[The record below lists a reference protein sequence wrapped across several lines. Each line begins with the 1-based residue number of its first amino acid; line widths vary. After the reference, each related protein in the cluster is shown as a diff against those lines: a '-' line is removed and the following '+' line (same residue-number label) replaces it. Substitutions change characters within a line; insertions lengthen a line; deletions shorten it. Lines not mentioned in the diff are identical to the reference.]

1 MHRYARYQ
9 SGQVQSFGELEEYA
23 RAPLPAVSVTP
34 RGTLGASEKAHDAD
48 SPQAD
53 HLTSDFPFT

>member
-1 MHRYARYQ
+1 M
-9 SGQVQSFGELEEYA
+9 QSFGEVEDYA
-23 RAPLPAVSVTP
+23 RAPLPALSVTLF
-34 RGTLGASEKAHDAD
+34 GTLGGSEKAHDAD

>member
-1 MHRYARYQ
+1 M
-9 SGQVQSFGELEEYA
+9 QSFGEVEDYA
-23 RAPLPAVSVTP
+23 RAPLPAVSVT
-34 RGTLGASEKAHDAD
+34 LGGSEKAHDAD